1 VWTFFTVRE
10 APELLERYSR
20 HRTAHG
26 SVIAELLDRHASIA
40 TGHRAGET
48 EGLPD
53 HLTER
58 ELAVLRFLPT
68 NLSAAEIANEL
79 ILSVHTVKMHMRNLY
94 PKLGVHRRTDA
105 VARARALGLLGPPL
119 ARR

>member
-1 VWTFFTVRE
+1 
-10 APELLERYSR
+10 LERHPR

-26 SVIAELLDRHASIA
+26 SVIAELLDIYASIA
-40 TGHRAGET
+40 TARRPGEA
-48 EGLPD
+48 EDLPEP
-53 HLTER
+53 LTER

-79 ILSVHTVKMHMRNLY
+79 LLSVHTVKMHMRNLY

-105 VARARALGLLGPPL
+105 VVRARSFGLLGPPL
-119 ARR
+119 ARP